1 MTKRTSVIIIW
12 TPPCLLWK
20 LTKKDFTTEI
30 KYIAN
35 HWILLFFFL
44 QPGSRSWKSFYVKLD
59 GLQLDFYNDEQ
70 EASKVISFLNISSNL
85 CVTFASFW
93 GQE

>member
-12 TPPCLLWK
+12 IPPGLLWK
-20 LTKKDFTTEI
+20 LPKKDFTTEI
-30 KYIAN
+30 KYLAN
-35 HWILLFFFL
+35 HWILLLFFL

-59 GLQLDFYNDEQ
+59 GLNLAFYNDEQ
-70 EASKVISFLNISSNL
+70 EASKVIYFLHLSSNV
-85 CVTFASFW
+85 CVTFALFW

>member
-44 QPGSRSWKSFYVKLD
+44 IARL
-59 GLQLDFYNDEQ
+59 
-70 EASKVISFLNISSNL
+70 KVLEILL
-85 CVTFASFW
+85 CKT
-93 GQE
+93 